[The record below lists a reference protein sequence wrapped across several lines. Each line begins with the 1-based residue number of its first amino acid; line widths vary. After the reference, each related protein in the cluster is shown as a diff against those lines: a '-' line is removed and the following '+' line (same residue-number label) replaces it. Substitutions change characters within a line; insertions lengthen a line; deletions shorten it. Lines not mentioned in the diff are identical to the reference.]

1 MGVSPCTTNITVEFE
16 CQFRVHVK
24 DGSITTILAAFCK
37 VLPQMLTDFI
47 EKVVIGLGEY
57 AMSQKKKPFCCNEC
71 GNDEEFIWK
80 TKHGKP
86 TKILTVFQWVILRQL
101 QVQCKK
107 CGRKMYILRNLLGM
121 EPMQRIPADTYRKLG
136 LMGSLTTYR
145 VAEKIV
151 TMFGWAID
159 KMTVWKSVQKTAE
172 ELEFKLDPNEK
183 PCGEADGTGIGING
197 IEKRGKELKVFVQYK
212 KGGGIRVAGVAI
224 GNYNGNWQGLFK
236 NSLEV
241 FKSFG
246 RFLLITDGDTSI
258 FDSLKGKVSV
268 IFQRCLWH
276 IPHQLKY
283 VLWKDKDKVVRKSQE
298 WLYVMSE
305 VLEICAIRPLVDC
318 EETIRAMVASKKERL
333 NKVIEY
339 CRDREYKASVEY
351 LENAKGDMFTAI
363 NNRLHGKT
371 TSRVERVFKTVN
383 MRINVGKWS
392 TAGGLNVTKVRLAY
406 YYNGFDA

>member
-57 AMSQKKKPFCCNEC
+57 AMSQKKKPFCCDEC

-107 CGRKMYILRNLLGM
+107 CGRKIYLLRKLLGM

-151 TMFGWAID
+151 TMFGWAVD

-236 NSLEV
+236 NSMDV

-258 FDSLKGKVSV
+258 FDSLRGKVSV
-268 IFQRCLWH
+268 LFQRCLWH

-283 VLWKDKDKVVRKSQE
+283 VLWKDKDKVKRKSQE
-298 WLYVMSE
+298 WLHVMSE

-318 EETIRAMVASKKERL
+318 EETIKAMVASKKERL
-333 NKVIEY
+333 DKVIEY
-339 CRDREYKASVEY
+339 CRNREYKATVEY

>member
-57 AMSQKKKPFCCNEC
+57 AMSQKKKPFCCDEC

-86 TKILTVFQWVILRQL
+86 AKILTVFQWVILRQL

-107 CGRKMYILRNLLGM
+107 CGRKIYLLRKLLGM

-151 TMFGWAID
+151 TMFGWAVD

-236 NSLEV
+236 NSMDV

-246 RFLLITDGDTSI
+246 RFLLITDGDTAI
-258 FDSLKGKVSV
+258 FDSLRGKVSV
-268 IFQRCLWH
+268 LFQRCLWH

-283 VLWKDKDKVVRKSQE
+283 VLWKDKDKVKRKSQE
-298 WLYVMSE
+298 WLHVMSE

-318 EETIRAMVASKKERL
+318 EETIKAMVASKKERL
-333 NKVIEY
+333 DKVIEY
-339 CRDREYKASVEY
+339 CRNREYKATVEY